1 MTWKNTLR
9 KQELNMDIGS
19 TNYAKDLG
27 DSIEFGEGGN
37 TFSVPKSQLV
47 AIVKEFDPSITR
59 LTQITMQSEMTDKFV
74 IWLKKNMSPQRSQ
87 TPYSST
93 TAGSPEQTA
102 FQQNY

>member
-1 MTWKNTLR
+1 MSWKNTLR

-19 TNYAKDLG
+19 TNYAKDNG
-27 DSIEFGEGGN
+27 DSV
-37 TFSVPKSQLV
+37 TFKNKVTVSKDVLGQM
-47 AIVKEFDPSITR
+47 VKEYDPSIVR
-59 LTQITMQSEMTDKFV
+59 MTQITMSSGMTDKFV
-74 IWLKKNMSPQRSQ
+74 MWLEKNPPPPSRSQ